1 MAFDL
6 LKAEFYDAGRGAP
19 NLTVNKLAS
28 KINDLAKLGDQYTKM
43 QIEINDQEGKK
54 AALADKAQGIIDPMK
69 EENDMAYAAVMT
81 RTKVEDKFLEYH
93 NALKDP
99 ANPLN
104 REDPKDFKQR
114 LQDEAREFYKA
125 NAETPFANVKADV
138 FGKYTLVNQTK
149 LIAQQAANFKANRK
163 QDLSQLA
170 VKSLANQG
178 PMNPEAYDL
187 NTYEVLE
194 KVMPKTM
201 FTPEEREAHI
211 MTAAMQN
218 AAAGDPRL
226 MQFAIKAFDADI
238 MYPKQTALCQK
249 GLDEFKAVQMRDY
262 WNTQYK
268 DREEMANAGAYTS
281 EMWDADMDNADM
293 VKNMT
298 RSKLASWRA
307 KSVSNEIKLRNSD
320 ARMKAIRL
328 GLPADGTD
336 EEFGKDFEQVLSDL
350 TEQAGGDV
358 SAAWGPASEMLAKSG
373 RIVPN
378 LKKTFN
384 TLLGRDVWSPE
395 EMESEA
401 FDKIFTLASQLDSV
415 MSNDQMQKQLG
426 DRAYTNFKLVEDL
439 MAGNGGDYK
448 KAAAALVAITQKRKE
463 ANLTTRLSGE
473 EAAALDDIAEDML
486 SGSFDGSDPELNK
499 WFGLASK
506 GGNAMYT
513 GGMKARLKRHAEL
526 LVLRGM
532 SPMKAME
539 VAGAKEAKNHKW
551 FGNEMQYTGGA
562 DVSAVYGFRPGT
574 TPKEMDEALEYYAE
588 MKLGADPENLHI
600 QRNGN
605 YMYITTED
613 GETLPPVPFDT
624 MANIWQNK
632 KDIEEHHNRAMT
644 FEQESMRQDSIND
657 RFYQGLI
664 ESYGENNTT
673 MEIIPGVKMKDWLL
687 ADNERRTEIR
697 LQYLD
702 LKYKKEKE
710 IAGSIAK
717 VIKSAGSSFKEAW
730 KGLVT
735 DAQPGDDDYDFP
747 EIDVEKEMRET
758 YPTSDKYGYNAGN
771 EFAGISGQAEI
782 RSGAVEL
789 KENPIKVD
797 PAGLSELHKDL
808 IDGEG
813 AVGVIYHDS
822 VKKRTIGI
830 GHNLDDNP
838 FDAEELE
845 KFGPNRDWRKEPMTQ
860 EEAIWL
866 LDRDIK
872 EAKAL
877 AGRKFPGFNEL
888 SQDRRDAIVNLQF
901 NLGGKLN
908 PKKQGG
914 TMPGVFAAIK
924 AGDWQQAVKELKYK
938 NGKSGTLTQ
947 WWDQIQDSRKKTI
960 VDKLLN
966 G

>member
-1 MAFDL
+1 
-6 LKAEFYDAGRGAP
+6 
-19 NLTVNKLAS
+19 
-28 KINDLAKLGDQYTKM
+28 
-43 QIEINDQEGKK
+43 
-54 AALADKAQGIIDPMK
+54 
-69 EENDMAYAAVMT
+69 
-81 RTKVEDKFLEYH
+81 
-93 NALKDP
+93 
-99 ANPLN
+99 
-104 REDPKDFKQR
+104 
-114 LQDEAREFYKA
+114 
-125 NAETPFANVKADV
+125 
-138 FGKYTLVNQTK
+138 
-149 LIAQQAANFKANRK
+149 
-163 QDLSQLA
+163 
-170 VKSLANQG
+170 
-178 PMNPEAYDL
+178 MNPEAYDL

-401 FDKIFTLASQLDSV
+401 FDKIFTLASRLDSV

-588 MKLGADPENLHI
+588 MKLGADPEDLHI

-644 FEQESMRQDSIND
+644 IEQESMRQDSIND

-717 VIKSAGSSFKEAW
+717 VLKSAGSSFKEAW

-735 DAQPGDDDYDFP
+735 DAQPGDDNYDFP

-758 YPTSDKYGYNAGN
+758 YPTSDKYGYNADT
-771 EFAGISGQAEI
+771 EFAGVEDRPFPDKAVPILTKPTK
-782 RSGAVEL
+782 GAKNL
-789 KENPIKVD
+789 APYPNQDYKPRGLRNNNPGNMEHTTIKWE
-797 PAGLSELHKDL
+797 GLAPSADERFATFKSP
-808 IDGEG
+808 EY
-813 AVGVIYHDS
+813 GVRAMA
-822 VKKRTIGI
+822 KNLRTY
-830 GHNLDDNP
+830 
-838 FDAEELE
+838 
-845 KFGPNRDWRKEPMTQ
+845 
-860 EEAIWL
+860 
-866 LDRDIK
+866 
-872 EAKAL
+872 
-877 AGRKFPGFNEL
+877 GRKHGVKSINDIIARWSNDSDPTNKKGQQKAYANYVATKTGYGVDQTLDLEDPNVLFDLVKAMSLHENGNVTYPDDVLREGVRL
-888 SQDRRDAIVNLQF
+888 MSQ
-901 NLGGKLN
+901 
-908 PKKQGG
+908 
-914 TMPGVFAAIK
+914 
-924 AGDWQQAVKELKYK
+924 
-938 NGKSGTLTQ
+938 
-947 WWDQIQDSRKKTI
+947 
-960 VDKLLN
+960 
-966 G
+966 